1 MNVSWIAI
9 LYDKIHAEPWKPNA
23 LEPKQLHGQ
32 GSYKKKRVIHK
43 TNSSFSILKKKE
55 RKIKLIFPYSIGN
68 LDKMQNPGQAPTKI
82 ASADIAQAGTVAF
95 VHPLVR
101 HF

>member
-1 MNVSWIAI
+1 
-9 LYDKIHAEPWKPNA
+9 
-23 LEPKQLHGQ
+23 
-32 GSYKKKRVIHK
+32 
-43 TNSSFSILKKKE
+43 
-55 RKIKLIFPYSIGN
+55 
-68 LDKMQNPGQAPTKI
+68 MQNPGQAPTKI